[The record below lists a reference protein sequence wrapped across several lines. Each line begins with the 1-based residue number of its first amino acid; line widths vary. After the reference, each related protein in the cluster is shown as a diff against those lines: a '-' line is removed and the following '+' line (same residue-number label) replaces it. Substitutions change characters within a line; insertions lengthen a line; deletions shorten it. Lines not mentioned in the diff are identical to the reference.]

1 MLRCFLEMSGK
12 IYPDL
17 VKVFYPNLQF
27 NGDTLLSHVKGVN
40 LEITNEVWTVVI
52 GLMFSDLRINNGNIR
67 AVDEFNKMQFYKS
80 CLKNPLS
87 RVRKFSVGGLK
98 LSERLVAFI
107 VSWILTPRGSN
118 HSTFSEEDLVLVYCI
133 IN

>member
-1 MLRCFLEMSGK
+1 
-12 IYPDL
+12 
-17 VKVFYPNLQF
+17 
-27 NGDTLLSHVKGVN
+27 
-40 LEITNEVWTVVI
+40 
-52 GLMFSDLRINNGNIR
+52 MFSDLRINNGNIR